1 MGKQK
6 NTLMKKFLYV
16 ILALFAVYLVLALF
30 GPKEVKV
37 ERSVSINKPS
47 TLVTAKLADYKYF
60 HDEWSPFT
68 ELDPNMKSTYKGNP
82 GEVGHQYAWEGNK
95 EVGSGRMEIMES
107 KPASKVSVKL
117 HFLKPF
123 EAQNTAEF
131 TLTPKGEQTEV
142 VWAMFGPQPFMAK
155 LMGLF
160 FSMEKMVGPDFE
172 QGLASLKAVV
182 ERPN

>member
-1 MGKQK
+1 MMRIIVLLLIVG
-6 NTLMKKFLYV
+6 V
-16 ILALFAVYLVLALF
+16 LVVLGYAATRPDSFRL
-30 GPKEVKV
+30 
-37 ERSVSINKPS
+37 ERSISVKAPPEKVFALINDFQKWA
-47 TLVTAKLADYKYF
+47 L
-60 HDEWSPFT
+60 WSPW
-68 ELDPNMKSTYKGNP
+68 EKKDPAMKRTHSGATQG
-82 GEVGHQYAWEGNK
+82 VGAAYAWEGNK
-95 EVGSGRMEIMES
+95 EVGSGRMEVMES
-107 KPASKVSVKL
+107 MPASKVSVKL

-172 QGLASLKAVV
+172 QGLATLKAVA